1 MFKTI
6 IEKFNL
12 SSGASNLFGNLF
24 WAILGKI
31 SNLLS
36 GLIVGIIIAR
46 YLGPEQYGLMNYV
59 ISYVFLFQVFASFG
73 LDSIETREEARRPE
87 QKDTIIGSAFFIKI
101 VIGIIT
107 IALCVGSSCLVE
119 SDMSV
124 VLLVLLYSS
133 TIVINSAQV
142 IRNYFFS
149 IIQNEYVVKTEIFST
164 IIGIFLKLLLL
175 YIHADLVWFILV
187 CVIDPIV
194 VAIGYSYAYTRK
206 VASVFQ
212 WKVNMQEVRY
222 LMKESFPLLMTN
234 AAVIIYQRI
243 DTVMIGQM
251 IDKESVGYFSV
262 ASRFVEILI
271 YIPMVLAQT
280 ITPILVKSRER
291 NREEY
296 HRRAQHFMDLSVW
309 SSLFAS
315 VLMALIAYPLITIL
329 FGMEYLPAVIVL
341 QVMSFKAVSVALSNT
356 AGALLVTEGL
366 QKFAILRDG
375 FGCIVC
381 IVLNMLLLPKL
392 GIVGAAITAIASNI
406 AAGYI
411 ADILIPQYRHLF
423 RMQTATILYGWRS
436 LTPNILRSILT
447 R

>member
-1 MFKTI
+1 MLKSI
-6 IEKFNL
+6 IEKIHL

-46 YLGPEQYGLMNYV
+46 YLGPGQYGLMNYV

-87 QKDTIIGSAFFIKI
+87 QKDTIIGSAFFVKI

-107 IALCVGSSCLVE
+107 IALCVGSSYFVEGDFGVVMLVF
-119 SDMSV
+119 
-124 VLLVLLYSS
+124 LYSS

-149 IIQNEYVVKTEIFST
+149 IVQNEYVVKTEIFST
-164 IIGIFLKLLLL
+164 IIGMFLKLFLL

-187 CVIDPIV
+187 CVIDPII
-194 VAIGYSYAYTRK
+194 VAFGYFYAYTRK

-212 WKVNMQEVRY
+212 WKVNKREVHY
-222 LMKESFPLLMTN
+222 LMKESFPLLLTN

-291 NREEY
+291 NMEEY
-296 HRRAQHFMDLSVW
+296 HQRAQQFMNLSVW
-309 SSLFAS
+309 ASLFAS
-315 VLMALIAYPLITIL
+315 VVMALIAYPLITIL
-329 FGMEYLPAVIVL
+329 FGMEYIPAVIVL
-341 QVMSFKAVSVALSNT
+341 QIMSFKAVSVALSNT

-366 QKFAILRDG
+366 QKLAILRDG

-381 IVLNMLLLPKL
+381 ITLNMLLLPQL
-392 GIVGAAITAIASNI
+392 GIVGAAITAIVSNI

-423 RMQTATILYGWRS
+423 RMQTATILCGWRS
-436 LTPNILRSILT
+436 LTLGVLRSIVT

>member
-1 MFKTI
+1 MLKTVTD
-6 IEKFNL
+6 KLHL

-59 ISYVFLFQVFASFG
+59 ISYVFLFLIFASFG

-87 QKDTIIGSAFFIKI
+87 QKNIIIGSAVFIRI
-101 VIGIIT
+101 AVGIIT
-107 IALCVGSSCLVE
+107 IALCVGSACLVE
-119 SDMSV
+119 SDFSV
-124 VLLVLLYSS
+124 VLLILLYSS
-133 TIVINSAQV
+133 TIVLNSAQV

-149 IIQNEYVVKTEIFST
+149 IVQNEYVVKTEILST

-175 YIHADLVWFILV
+175 YAHASLIWFIMV
-187 CVIDPIV
+187 CVMDPII
-194 VAIGYSYAYTRK
+194 VAIGYIYAYTKK

-212 WKVNMQEVRY
+212 WKVNMKEVRY

-280 ITPILVKSRER
+280 ITPILVKSRSR
-291 NREEY
+291 NKEEY
-296 HRRAQHFMDLSVW
+296 QQRAQQFMDLSVW
-309 SSLFAS
+309 TSFFAS
-315 VLMALIAYPLITIL
+315 VIMALIAYPLITIL
-329 FGMEYLPAVIVL
+329 FGIDYLPAVIVL

-366 QKFAILRDG
+366 QRWAILRDG
-375 FGCIVC
+375 LGCIVC
-381 IVLNMLLLPKL
+381 VALNLLLLPKF

-411 ADILIPQYRHLF
+411 ADIIIPQYRHLF
-423 RMQTATILYGWRS
+423 RMQTTTVLCGWRS
-436 LTPNILRSILT
+436 LQPSVLRSIVK

>member
-1 MFKTI
+1 M
-6 IEKFNL
+6 

-36 GLIVGIIIAR
+36 GLVVGIIIAR
-46 YLGPEQYGLMNYV
+46 YLGPEQFGLMNYV

-87 QKDTIIGSAFFIKI
+87 QKDTIIGSAFFVKI
-101 VIGIIT
+101 VVGIIT
-107 IALCVGSSCLVE
+107 IALCVGSSWLVE
-119 SDMSV
+119 SDFSV
-124 VLLVLLYSS
+124 VMLVLLYSS

-149 IIQNEYVVKTEIFST
+149 IVQNEYVVKTEIFST

-175 YIHADLVWFILV
+175 YVHADLVWFIMV
-187 CVIDPIV
+187 CVMDPII
-194 VAIGYSYAYTRK
+194 VAIGYTFAYTRK

-212 WKVNMQEVRY
+212 WKVDMQEVCY
-222 LMKESFPLLMTN
+222 LIKESFPLLLTN

-291 NREEY
+291 NMEEY
-296 HRRAQHFMDLSVW
+296 HQRAQQFMDLSVW
-309 SSLFAS
+309 TSLIAS
-315 VLMALIAYPLITIL
+315 VMMTLIAYPLITIL

-366 QKFAILRDG
+366 QKWAILRDG

-381 IVLNMLLLPKL
+381 VALNLLLLPQL
-392 GIVGAAITAIASNI
+392 GIVGAAITAISSNI
-406 AAGYI
+406 AAGYV
-411 ADILIPQYRHLF
+411 ADILIPSYRHLF
-423 RMQTATILYGWRS
+423 RMQTATILCGWRS
-436 LTPNILRSILT
+436 LTPGVLRSIVK